1 MEEIKTKSFFYEEGL
16 TSTSANHYA
25 NLAKEMTRKIR
36 ERLDSVRFFDTK
48 MRIIGDDKASVI
60 SYGFDVD
67 AFDHI
72 RKGLEDISACNSLI
86 AFFREAISEKE
97 RLMKEV
103 SAWEDKEKRADL
115 DARIAEHQKLK
126 PVRGAYLSTED
137 VIKSWSV
144 GEQEKYL
151 SLEAEAS
158 VYGKF
163 IHEDGRLSKA
173 RTDLMKIIDNPIVV
187 KESGRDTVIYDYSPT
202 VTSTEVEKLFF
213 ELQTHYREVQAEL
226 NGMKKRIDDTIR
238 ENALK
243 VDDEFRKA
251 LAKWAAENK
260 ALSSELEIILADENI
275 RRRQMNQEVQKLK
288 IAVPNRLR
296 GIFHDLQQLG

>member
-1 MEEIKTKSFFYEEGL
+1 MDTKSFFGENGL

-25 NLAKEMTRKIR
+25 VLAKEMTRKIK

-48 MRIIGDDKASVI
+48 MRIIGDDKAGIIARGFTSDSFDYIRNGLDLI
-60 SYGFDVD
+60 S
-67 AFDHI
+67 
-72 RKGLEDISACNSLI
+72 KCNSLI

-97 RLMKEV
+97 RLIKEA
-103 SAWEDKEKRADL
+103 SAWEDTEKRADL
-115 DARIAEHQKLK
+115 DARITEHQKLK

-173 RTDLMKIIDNPIVV
+173 RTDLMKIIDNPTVV
-187 KESGRDTVIYDYSPT
+187 KESGRDTVIYDYVPSVPQDL
-202 VTSTEVEKLFF
+202 VDDLFF

-238 ENALK
+238 EHALK

-251 LAKWAAENK
+251 LAKWSAENK
-260 ALSSELEIILADENI
+260 ALSSELEIIIADENL
-275 RRRQMNQEVQKLK
+275 RRKEMNKDVQALK
-288 IAVPNRLR
+288 IVVPNRLQKV
-296 GIFHDLQQLG
+296 FKDLQELG

>member
-1 MEEIKTKSFFYEEGL
+1 MDTKSFFGENGL

-25 NLAKEMTRKIR
+25 NLAKEMTRKIK
-36 ERLDSVRFFDTK
+36 ERLDSIRFFDTK
-48 MRIIGDDKASVI
+48 MRIIGDDKASIASRGVDDE
-60 SYGFDVD
+60 SFDY
-67 AFDHI
+67 I
-72 RKGLEDISACNSLI
+72 CEGLELISKCNSLI

-103 SAWEDKEKRADL
+103 SAWQDTEKRADL

-126 PVRGAYLSTED
+126 PIRGKYLEVED
-137 VIKSWSV
+137 VIKSWTV

-173 RTDLMKIIDNPIVV
+173 RTDLMKVINNPTLV
-187 KESGRDTVIYDYSPT
+187 KESGRDTIIYDYVPT
-202 VTSTEVEKLFF
+202 VSQEQVDGLFF
-213 ELQTHYREVQAEL
+213 NLQIRYREVQAEL

-251 LAKWAAENK
+251 LAKWSAENK
-260 ALSSELEIILADENI
+260 TFDSEMELIIADENL
-275 RRRQMNQEVQKLK
+275 RRKQMNQDIQTLK
-288 IAVPNRLR
+288 IVVPNRLQKV
-296 GIFHDLQQLG
+296 FKDLQELG

>member
-1 MEEIKTKSFFYEEGL
+1 METKSFFGENGL

-25 NLAKEMTRKIR
+25 NLAKEMTRKIK

-48 MRIIGDDKASVI
+48 MRIIGDDKQSVI
-60 SYGFDVD
+60 GRGTASY
-67 AFDHI
+67 AFDYI
-72 RKGLEDISACNSLI
+72 RNGLDLISKCNSLI

-97 RLMKEV
+97 RLMQKA
-103 SAWEDKEKRADL
+103 SAWEDTEKRADL
-115 DARIAEHQKLK
+115 DARIAAHQRLK

-137 VIKSWSV
+137 VIKSWTV

-173 RTDLMKIIDNPIVV
+173 RTDLMKVIDNPILV
-187 KESGRDTVIYDYSPT
+187 KESGRDTIIYDYTPS
-202 VTSTEVEKLFF
+202 VTQDEVDGLFF
-213 ELQTHYREVQAEL
+213 ELQAHYREVQAEL

-238 ENALK
+238 EHALK

-251 LAKWAAENK
+251 LAKWSVETK
-260 ALSSELEIILADENI
+260 ALSSELEVIIADENLLLK
-275 RRRQMNQEVQKLK
+275 QMNQDVQALK
-288 IAVPNRLR
+288 IVVPNRLQKV
-296 GIFHDLQQLG
+296 FKDLQELG

>member
-1 MEEIKTKSFFYEEGL
+1 METKSFFGENGL

-25 NLAKEMTRKIR
+25 NLAKEMTRKIK

-48 MRIIGDDKASVI
+48 MRIIGDDKQSVI
-60 SYGFDVD
+60 GRGTASY
-67 AFDHI
+67 AFDYI
-72 RKGLEDISACNSLI
+72 RNGLDLISKCNSLI

-97 RLMKEV
+97 RLMQKA
-103 SAWEDKEKRADL
+103 SAWEDTEKRADL
-115 DARIAEHQKLK
+115 DARIAAHQRLK

-137 VIKSWSV
+137 VIKSWTV

-173 RTDLMKIIDNPIVV
+173 RTDLMKVIDNPILV
-187 KESGRDTVIYDYSPT
+187 KESGRDTIIYDYTPS
-202 VTSTEVEKLFF
+202 VTQDEVDGLFF
-213 ELQTHYREVQAEL
+213 ELQAHYREVQAEL

-238 ENALK
+238 EHALK

-251 LAKWAAENK
+251 LAKWSVETK
-260 ALSSELEIILADENI
+260 ALSSELEVIIADENLL
-275 RRRQMNQEVQKLK
+275 RKQMNQDVQALK
-288 IAVPNRLR
+288 IVVPNRLQKV
-296 GIFHDLQQLG
+296 FKDLQELG

>member
-1 MEEIKTKSFFYEEGL
+1 MDTKSFFGENGL

-25 NLAKEMTRKIR
+25 NLAKEMTRKIK

-48 MRIIGDDKASVI
+48 MRIIGDDKAGTVAR
-60 SYGFDVD
+60 GFNAD
-67 AFDHI
+67 AFAYI
-72 RKGLEDISACNSLI
+72 RNGLDLISKCNSLI

-103 SAWEDKEKRADL
+103 SAWEDTEKRADL

-126 PVRGAYLSTED
+126 PIRNAYLSTED

-187 KESGRDTVIYDYSPT
+187 KESGRDTVIYDYVPS
-202 VTSTEVEKLFF
+202 VTQDEVDGLFF

-238 ENALK
+238 EHALK

-251 LAKWAAENK
+251 LAKWAVENK

-275 RRRQMNQEVQKLK
+275 RRQQMNKDIQALK
-288 IAVPNRLR
+288 IVVPNRLQKV
-296 GIFHDLQQLG
+296 FKDLQELG

>member
-1 MEEIKTKSFFYEEGL
+1 METKSFFGENGL

-25 NLAKEMTRKIR
+25 NLAKEMTRKIK

-48 MRIIGDDKASVI
+48 MRIIGDDKQSVI
-60 SYGFDVD
+60 GRGTASY
-67 AFDHI
+67 AFDYI
-72 RKGLEDISACNSLI
+72 RNGLDLISKCNSLI

-97 RLMKEV
+97 RLMQKA
-103 SAWEDKEKRADL
+103 SAWEDTEKRADL
-115 DARIAEHQKLK
+115 DARIAAHQRLK

-137 VIKSWSV
+137 VIKSWTV

-173 RTDLMKIIDNPIVV
+173 RTDLMKVIDNPILV
-187 KESGRDTVIYDYSPT
+187 KESGRDTIIYDYTPS
-202 VTSTEVEKLFF
+202 VTQDEVDGLFF
-213 ELQTHYREVQAEL
+213 ELQAHYREVQAEL

-238 ENALK
+238 KHALK

-251 LAKWAAENK
+251 LAKWSVETK
-260 ALSSELEIILADENI
+260 ALSSELEVIIADENLL
-275 RRRQMNQEVQKLK
+275 RKQMNQDVQALK
-288 IAVPNRLR
+288 IVVPNRLQKV
-296 GIFHDLQQLG
+296 FKDLQELG